1 MLPSTGL
8 FKTIICPFY
17 HGGEGVSCL
26 RPYCHFKHVR
36 KDDPTTDSTK
46 PPEYTASS
54 KQPKLLTLTEPAQ
67 KKKKLE
73 YTPNEPGINVKKKS
87 SSASKVII
95 ESNAPVYVPSESLQ
109 TTAADIANIDL
120 NDCDEELEEL
130 SGIIDDQLDEDAIP
144 DAKEDKLNVEAKE
157 SPKQADETNLV
168 VIKTEPVEAI
178 NIKVEPEDE
187 VKIKIEKEE
196 EEDKSDEQIVVKEV
210 PKVNNDRSHREN
222 GTSSSSSRHKH
233 KKSSK
238 ERESSKKHTSSS
250 SSKERRC
257 SKDKPEKNKKE
268 HDKKEHDEI
277 RSAKDKT
284 TEKDKKTSEKK
295 EHTKKPSSTSNGHRH
310 SSSSSS
316 HHKHKSS
323 SSTTPS
329 TEKDRSKKISNH
341 HSSSLST
348 STSKKHHSSTSK
360 PKDTL
365 TKLTEAPAIEQSS
378 ASSATPINDHFDDL
392 GLENL
397 EQLFPTSEEDIRKEC
412 EMIYDQV
419 EQQFASMHKSGSPEP
434 PIPSKRKVSLDEEDE
449 EKYPGLL
456 QQKKRVARENSM
468 NMKPLIQVAPR
479 KPSHMQNAMKSVY
492 NRQEQVRKMQEE
504 KAAAIKEAEEK
515 VREANEALRKIQE
528 KELTPIIPKS
538 YLQPSKPTGRTIAP
552 VANILALERARKKV
566 EELKAERMRA
576 FTPSQTAPKATGR
589 VAHISTNATKVVPPK
604 PPVLEASSTKISYNI
619 RMQYYEIMVKHCSAI
634 YPNTADAWDRAQ
646 SEELAVFKKCSTPV
660 IYKNSAMLTINK
672 LRKESIEAG
681 NKAPDNN
688 KVVSHEVIL
697 AGKLAKSTSWSVA
710 KKIKESSLSGEPF
723 DRLPGD
729 KAYDMIYELRLTEE
743 QLVSNGYPRPGLL
756 NGSAIISNTRTQ
768 IRRHNENERYCRR
781 CSKVFDLSMYDS
793 PAVDEC
799 NYHPKS
805 TGYRRGFAD
814 NQHRCCQQPAGTPG
828 CSYANYHVSEEINV
842 DSLKGYVTTIDKGE
856 DFVSTKKDIYA
867 LDCEMC
873 YTTHGIELTRV
884 TVVDINARTVYDALV
899 KPDNKIV
906 DYNTIYSGITENMMA
921 NETRT
926 LRDVQ
931 GILLSMFHSKTV
943 LIGHSLESDLKALKL
958 IHSVVVD
965 TSVLYPH
972 KMGPPKKRALKTLC
986 IENLKR
992 IIQED
997 EAGHDSAEDAEVC
1010 IQLVKFYLRNR
1021 IS

>member
-8 FKTIICPFY
+8 FKSIICPFY
-17 HGGEGVSCL
+17 HSGEGISCL

-36 KDDPTTDSTK
+36 KDDPERNTEPAK
-46 PPEYTASS
+46 APEYTATS
-54 KQPKLLTLTEPAQ
+54 KQPKLLTLTTEPAP

-73 YTPNEPGINVKKKS
+73 YTPDQPGINVKKNS
-87 SSASKVII
+87 SSRSKTSVD
-95 ESNAPVYVPSESLQ
+95 SNAPVYVPSESLQ

-130 SGIIDDQLDEDAIP
+130 SGIIDDQLDEEEE
-144 DAKEDKLNVEAKE
+144 KEK
-157 SPKQADETNLV
+157 LV
-168 VIKTEPVEAI
+168 VKTEPKDPSADEKENTNQVVV
-178 NIKVEPEDE
+178 KTEPPDE
-187 VKIKIEKEE
+187 VVSVKNENEESIKSQIKIKIEK
-196 EEDKSDEQIVVKEV
+196 DDS
-210 PKVNNDRSHREN
+210 PKKTDPSSSRSHREN
-222 GTSSSSSRHKH
+222 GDSSSSRSSKH
-233 KKSSK
+233 KKDKK
-238 ERESSKKHTSSS
+238 ERESSSKKHTSSS
-250 SSKERRC
+250 SKESRSSRD
-257 SKDKPEKNKKE
+257 KDKHRDKNK
-268 HDKKEHDEI
+268 DKKEHEEN
-277 RSAKDKT
+277 RSSKEQSKNHT
-284 TEKDKKTSEKK
+284 KTS
-295 EHTKKPSSTSNGHRH
+295 SSSSSSSLSNGHRH
-310 SSSSSS
+310 SSSSHTKNKTSTTSADKDRSSKKPSS
-316 HHKHKSS
+316 HSSIHKTSS
-323 SSTTPS
+323 SSS
-329 TEKDRSKKISNH
+329 SSSSKH
-341 HSSSLST
+341 HSSS
-348 STSKKHHSSTSK
+348 SKSK
-360 PKDTL
+360 DAT
-365 TKLTEAPAIEQSS
+365 PANKQSS
-378 ASSATPINDHFDDL
+378 HEVKKSTPQASSEDNFDDF
-392 GLENL
+392 GLEGL
-397 EQLFPTSEEDIRKEC
+397 DQIFPTTEEDIRKEC

-419 EQQFASMHKSGSPEP
+419 EQQFASMHKSDEP
-434 PIPSKRKVSLDEEDE
+434 PPIATGSKRKVSLDEDD
-449 EKYPGLL
+449 EKYPGLP
-456 QQKKRVARENSM
+456 QHKKRVAYENSL
-468 NMKPLIQVAPR
+468 NAKPLLQVAPR
-479 KPSHMQNAMKSVY
+479 KPSFMSNAMKSVY
-492 NRQEQVRKMQEE
+492 NRQEEVRKLQEE

-528 KELTPIIPKS
+528 KELTPVIPKS
-538 YLQPSKPTGRTIAP
+538 YLTPSKPAYRTIAP

-566 EELKAERMRA
+566 EELKAERMRS
-576 FTPSQTAPKATGR
+576 FTPSQTAPKSTGR

-604 PPVLEASSTKISYNI
+604 PPVLEAESTKISYNI
-619 RMQYYEIMVKHCSAI
+619 RMQYYEIMVKHCTAI

-660 IYKNSAMLTINK
+660 IYKNSAMLAINK

-681 NKAPDNN
+681 TKTPDNN
-688 KVVSHEVIL
+688 KVISHEVIL

-710 KKIKESSLSGEPF
+710 KKIKKDSSSGGEPF

-743 QLVSNGYPRPGLL
+743 QLVSNGYPRPGFIK
-756 NGSAIISNTRTQ
+756 GSAIISNTRTQ
-768 IRRHNENERYCRR
+768 IRPNNENERYCLR

-793 PAVDEC
+793 PAIDEC

-828 CSYANYHVSEEINV
+828 CSYANYHVSEEINT
-842 DSLKGYVTTIDKGE
+842 DGLKGYVTTIDKDE
-856 DFVSTKKDIYA
+856 DYVSTKKDIYA

-884 TVVDINARTVYDALV
+884 TVVDINSRTVYDALV
-899 KPDNKIV
+899 KPDNKII
-906 DYNTIYSGITENMMA
+906 DYNTIYSGITEQMMA

-965 TSVLYPH
+965 TSVLFPH